1 MFFFISIGIAIFII
15 LIVLIW
21 HTMMVAE
28 ELGSI
33 YELLYS
39 INSNFKKFAIENS
52 KFQRELLIFLENKG
66 K

>member
-1 MFFFISIGIAIFII
+1 MFFFISTGIAIFII

-33 YELLYS
+33 YELLHM
-39 INSNFKKFAIENS
+39 INSNFKKFSIENS
-52 KFQRELLIFLENKG
+52 KFQRELLNFLENKSN
-66 K
+66 